1 VSTHVNHWKVGAF
14 VVVGF
19 VLTLVTILVLGA
31 QSLKKDS
38 VSYVTFFDESVQGV
52 EIGSPVK
59 FRGVTV
65 GTVAGI
71 DIAPDKRMVKIT
83 SNLALTDLDDLGL
96 SVGKGRSRKISV
108 PPDLRMQLAS
118 QGITGVKFLQIDFF
132 NVKDNPL
139 PALSFP
145 VPPNYIP
152 AAVST
157 MKNLEDA
164 VVHAVDRLP
173 EVADAIMHIAGRAEG
188 LMDEVTHEKIPENAG
203 ATLRHFDEL
212 LGTLQRS
219 VNGLQTDKLSTDA
232 QVALKNLSGTIDSM
246 NRVLARLDGDKGLVA
261 SAQRASN
268 SVGDMATN
276 ARGIGP
282 EFEETLR
289 DIQEVI
295 ASIQTVADALVR
307 DPDMLLKGRSKV
319 KR

>member
-1 VSTHVNHWKVGAF
+1 MSTHVNHWKVGAF

-31 QSLKKDS
+31 ESLKKES
-38 VSYVTFFDESVQGV
+38 VSYVTYFDESVQGV

-65 GTVAGI
+65 GTVSAIG
-71 DIAPDKRMVKIT
+71 IAPDKREVKVT
-83 SNLALTDLDDLGL
+83 SDLALSDLDDLGL
-96 SVGKGRSRKISV
+96 SVGKGKSRAINV
-108 PPDLRMQLAS
+108 PPDLRIQLAS

-139 PALSFP
+139 PVLPFP
-145 VPPNYIP
+145 VPSNYIP

-164 VVHAVDRLP
+164 IVHAVDRLP
-173 EVADAIMHIAGRAEG
+173 DVADAVMHIAGRAEG
-188 LMDEVTHEKIPENAG
+188 LMDEITREKIPENAG
-203 ATLRHFDEL
+203 TTLKDLDQL
-212 LGTLQRS
+212 LGTVQRS
-219 VNGLQTDKLSTDA
+219 VNGLQAEKLSAEA
-232 QVALKNLSGTIDSM
+232 QATLRNVNATIDGM
-246 NRVLARLDGDKGLVA
+246 NRIFARLDGEKGLIA
-261 SAQRASN
+261 SLQRASN
-268 SVGDMATN
+268 SMGDIATG
-276 ARGIGP
+276 ARGLGP

-295 ASIQTVADALVR
+295 ASVQTVADALVR

-319 KR
+319 Q

>member
-1 VSTHVNHWKVGAF
+1 VNHWKIGAL

-19 VLTLVTILVLGA
+19 VLTMVTVLVLGA
-31 QSLKKDS
+31 ASLKKDS
-38 VSYVTFFDESVQGV
+38 VSYVTYFDESVQGV

-65 GTVAGI
+65 GTVSAIG
-71 DIAPDKRMVKIT
+71 IAPDKREVKVT
-83 SNLALTDLDDLGL
+83 SDLALSDLDDLGL
-96 SVGKGRSRKISV
+96 SVGKGKNRTISV
-108 PPDLRMQLAS
+108 PPDLRIQLAS

-139 PALSFP
+139 PALPFP
-145 VPPNYIP
+145 VPANYIP

-164 VVHAVDRLP
+164 IVHAVDRLP

-188 LMDEVTHEKIPENAG
+188 LMDEITREKIPENAG
-203 ATLRHFDEL
+203 TTLKDLDQL
-212 LGTLQRS
+212 LGSVQRS
-219 VNGLQTDKLSTDA
+219 VNGLQVEKLSVEA
-232 QVALKNLSGTIDSM
+232 QATLRNLNATIDNM
-246 NRVLARLDGDKGLVA
+246 NRVFARLDGEKGLIA

-268 SVGDMATN
+268 SMGDVATS
-276 ARGIGP
+276 ARGLGP

-295 ASIQTVADALVR
+295 ASVQTVADALVR

-319 KR
+319 Q